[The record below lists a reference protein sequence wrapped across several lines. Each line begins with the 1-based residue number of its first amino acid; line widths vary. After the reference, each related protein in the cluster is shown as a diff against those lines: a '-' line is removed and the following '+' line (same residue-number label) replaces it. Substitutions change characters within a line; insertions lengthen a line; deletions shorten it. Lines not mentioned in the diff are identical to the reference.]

1 MAIRIDKY
9 IWCVRLAKTR
19 TLASELVAKGK
30 IKVNKSSTKP
40 GKDVKVG
47 DLISL
52 SKNAAVFEYKVLALL
67 DKRVG
72 TQLVGLYLKDNTPP
86 AEIEKYK
93 LYQQSQAAYRE
104 KGNGKPSG
112 KDRRDL
118 DSFFSWDGDDSNED

>member
-1 MAIRIDKY
+1 
-9 IWCVRLAKTR
+9 
-19 TLASELVAKGK
+19 
-30 IKVNKSSTKP
+30 
-40 GKDVKVG
+40 
-47 DLISL
+47 
-52 SKNAAVFEYKVLALL
+52 
-67 DKRVG
+67 
-72 TQLVGLYLKDNTPP
+72 VGLYLKDNTPP